1 MPPANASDDYFGFS
15 VALHQIRVP
24 TSFDEALTSTRILVG
39 APKGTYPGGLLD
51 LPMSSTPESE
61 TGLVYDCPVQQG
73 TCGMIGNGQGNDARL
88 FDPDP
93 NTVIPNNINRSVSMF
108 NVNEL
113 KSGQQMGATLISS
126 GELFVAC
133 APQFI
138 ISFQEQDSRD
148 FDRRRK
154 IGRCFYSQRNLTGF
168 RELRPCT
175 PTVTISGGG
184 SNRCVSG
191 TSIAINQ
198 NNGQSFIALG
208 APGAINYQGRGYL
221 YTVNDGKATIPS
233 PGPMFIHSSQLGDVY
248 ETYSMITGN
257 ITGGDTLEFITSV
270 PRANGSDYRGLVSV
284 RRNFYNI
291 INLGVQIRG
300 TQLAEYFGYSMAAAD
315 LNGDGYDEII
325 VGAPIYSDSERDLQE
340 IGRVYIFR
348 NNGGDISD
356 TNPIVLSGDEMPR
369 ARFGSSV
376 VNIGDVN
383 DDGYEDFAVGAPYQE
398 LMDGNSGKVFIY
410 YGSPDFTGSS
420 ANQTISASDVAL
432 TTRQPRLRT
441 FGWSLTSGVDVDKN
455 EYLDLL
461 VGAYES
467 GTAVLFRTLSVA
479 RIQISASSNL
489 ANNILPIDLTG
500 GTVSFNLRLCASF
513 SGRGLTGSLETI
525 LNVEEVVER
534 GGTRRL
540 RFDGAEDYSQ
550 SFRFMAA
557 NQQECRDITVTI
569 PDKLSL
575 YSSGSTTVSDFQI
588 RFNMIE
594 AHEPRMTPPDY
605 NGNPAS
611 LSDLTKTPILIVGG
625 MNTFTAIPMVSCDTE
640 FCEPNLNI
648 SVVNQG
654 YLYWSSASGTVY
666 PDIVAGSTGVD
677 RISTPLRIGNIKRDA
692 AIGATVRISIPLQFE
707 FVESDPSNSEE
718 ISCRSIGG
726 PMYECILPP
735 FIGGMTS
742 VLYNVTWQRRENII
756 RGTEAP
762 FNSTIQVNAVNDT
775 DPTNNDASINVTFG
789 ALADLEITSVLLSG
803 PSRYNT
809 STPGSE
815 LMTVDQLGGR
825 VILNIVLQNR
835 GPSALNSTLLSSAR
849 LSIRIP
855 TRDSTTGEFY
865 YLYPFNTSVSGTRAN
880 VTCDSTV
887 LNPLD
892 LEAPPSNRAK
902 RSFRSRRQDSAAQD
916 SNTIPAGSSVQNCNV
931 EDVASCRNT
940 IDCTVTD
947 WSPNQDISI
956 MVISYL
962 DRRFLSTRSNPF
974 TFVAVADIE
983 IMSRVTRDD
992 DRSNNRRESNN
1003 YNIERMAQGGNNLI
1017 PIIVPIIAA
1026 IAALIIIVALFCLLF
1041 FCGFFRRKRYEK
1053 EEPEEMQVREVPPEE
1068 GEVVNGGKPGPPPTD
1083 EEVAPERE
1091 ETTPTKEPLE
1101 NDIGDASD
1109 LQDGEIATAEAD
1121 PDETSL

>member
-51 LPMSSTPESE
+51 LSMSSTPENE

-93 NTVIPNNINRSVSMF
+93 NTIIPNNINANTSRYR
-108 NVNEL
+108 VNEL

-154 IGRCFYSQRNLTGF
+154 IGRCFYSQRNLIGF
-168 RELRPCT
+168 RELRPCV
-175 PTVTISGGG
+175 PSNVTGGG
-184 SNRCVSG
+184 GGNRCVSG

-198 NNGQSFIALG
+198 NNGRDFIALG
-208 APGAINYQGRGYL
+208 APGAVNYRGQGYL
-221 YTVNDGKATIPS
+221 YNDMGVLSEGSFRRSSFLGRVN
-233 PGPMFIHSSQLGDVY
+233 DVY

-257 ITGGDTLEFITSV
+257 ITGGDSLDYITSV

-284 RRNFYNI
+284 RRNFYD
-291 INLGVQIRG
+291 VTDQSVEIRG

-325 VGAPIYSDSERDLQE
+325 VGAPIYSDSESDIQE
-340 IGRVYIFR
+340 IGRVYVFR
-348 NNGGDISD
+348 NDGGDISD
-356 TNPIVLSGDEMPR
+356 TNPIVLSGEQIAR

-398 LMDGNSGKVFIY
+398 LEDGNSGKVFIY
-410 YGSPDFTGSS
+410 YGSSAFTNSTPG
-420 ANQTISASDVAL
+420 QVISASDVAL

-441 FGWSLTSGVDVDKN
+441 FGWSLTSGVDVDNNK
-455 EYLDLL
+455 YLDLL

-479 RIQISASSNL
+479 RIQINASSNL

-540 RFDGAEDYSQ
+540 RFDGAEDYSR

-557 NQQECRDITVTI
+557 NQPECRDITVTI

-605 NGNPAS
+605 DGNPAS
-611 LSDLTKTPILIVGG
+611 LSDLTETPILIVGG
-625 MNTFTAIPMVSCDTE
+625 TNTFTAIPMVSCDTE
-640 FCEPNLNI
+640 LCEPDLNI

-654 YLYWSSASGTVY
+654 YLYWSSASGTAY

-677 RISTPLRIGNIKRDA
+677 RISTPLRIGNMNRDA

-718 ISCRSIGG
+718 ISCRSISG

-735 FIGGMTS
+735 LIGGMTS

-775 DPTNNDASINVTFG
+775 DTRNNDASINVTFG

-809 STPGSE
+809 STPGSRPT
-815 LMTVDQLGGR
+815 TVDQLGGR

-835 GPSALNSTLLSSAR
+835 GPSALNSTLPSSAR

-880 VTCDSTV
+880 VTCDSAV
-887 LNPLD
+887 LNPLN
-892 LEAPPSNRAK
+892 LGAPPSNRAK
-902 RSFRSRRQDSAAQD
+902 RSLRSRRQDSAAQD
-916 SNTIPAGSSVQNCNV
+916 SNTIPTGSSVQNCNV
-931 EDVASCRNT
+931 DGVASCRNA
-940 IDCTVTD
+940 INCTVTD

-983 IMSRVTRDD
+983 IMSPVTRDD
-992 DRSNNRRESNN
+992 DKSNNRRESNN

-1026 IAALIIIVALFCLLF
+1026 IAALIIIIALFCLLF

-1068 GEVVNGGKPGPPPTD
+1068 GEVVNGGKPGPPPAD